1 MSFAWPLALPLLAL
15 PVVLLA
21 AYLRQ
26 LRRRRR
32 YAVRHPDLDLV
43 RAALPPRARWR
54 PHLPVALLLAATALL
69 ALAVARPQA
78 MVAVPQ
84 SRTSIILALDV
95 SRSMCAT
102 DVSPNRLAAAQS
114 AVRSFVEDQAAGT
127 RIGLVVF
134 SGSAAL
140 VVPPTTESDT
150 LLTALDSVATGRGT
164 AIGAAVL
171 ASVDAIAA
179 VNPQVDPVGDVPT
192 PSGQNGRTTAPP
204 AMPTTPP
211 PGASEGY
218 VSDIV
223 VLLTDGANTRG
234 VLPVDAAT
242 IAAER
247 RIRVYPIGFGTTNPT
262 QMVCTAEQ
270 LGGDAFGEFG
280 PRSGGQVPGGQAPG
294 GQAPG
299 GGFGGG
305 RNFLVVDEPTLKA
318 VAATT
323 GGAYHQASDA
333 AQLGEVLRGI
343 PREVVL
349 QREDLEVTAYLA
361 ILAALVVA
369 GALVLSVRWNP
380 LA

>member
-1 MSFAWPLALPLLAL
+1 
-15 PVVLLA
+15 
-21 AYLRQ
+21 
-26 LRRRRR
+26 
-32 YAVRHPDLDLV
+32 
-43 RAALPPRARWR
+43 
-54 PHLPVALLLAATALL
+54 
-69 ALAVARPQA
+69 
-78 MVAVPQ
+78 
-84 SRTSIILALDV
+84 
-95 SRSMCAT
+95 
-102 DVSPNRLAAAQS
+102 
-114 AVRSFVEDQAAGT
+114 
-127 RIGLVVF
+127 
-134 SGSAAL
+134 
-140 VVPPTTESDT
+140 
-150 LLTALDSVATGRGT
+150 
-164 AIGAAVL
+164 
-171 ASVDAIAA
+171 
-179 VNPQVDPVGDVPT
+179 
-192 PSGQNGRTTAPP
+192 
-204 AMPTTPP
+204 
-211 PGASEGY
+211 
-218 VSDIV
+218 
-223 VLLTDGANTRG
+223 
-234 VLPVDAAT
+234 
-242 IAAER
+242 
-247 RIRVYPIGFGTTNPT
+247 T

-280 PRSGGQVPGGQAPG
+280 PRSGGQVPG